1 MFLKRLILIASLAL
15 VACLA
20 VVAQNYTPNKGET
33 VVKLA
38 VEGRGNIY
46 IRLNTADAPRTTKHI
61 VALVKSGFYDNQRFF
76 RVERSPR
83 PYIVQFGDPN
93 TKTKEMDDPSIG
105 EGGSGQKTPYEDT
118 RMRNEVGTVGL
129 STPPKERDG
138 GDSQFYINLSQN
150 RFLDGSYTVF
160 GQVVSGMDV
169 VNKLKLGDRVTK
181 ATVTE
186 N

>member
-1 MFLKRLILIASLAL
+1 MFVKRLIPVLSLAL
-15 VACLA
+15 VVCLA
-20 VVAQNYTPNKGET
+20 VFGQNYTPTKGET

-46 IRLNTADAPRTTKHI
+46 IRLYTKEAPRTTKQI

-93 TKTKEMDDPSIG
+93 TKTKELDDPSVG
-105 EGGSGQKTPYEDT
+105 EGGSGNKIAYEDT
-118 RMRNEVGTVGL
+118 KFRNEVGSVGL
-129 STPPKERDG
+129 STPPKDRDG

-160 GQVVSGMDV
+160 GQVVAGMDV